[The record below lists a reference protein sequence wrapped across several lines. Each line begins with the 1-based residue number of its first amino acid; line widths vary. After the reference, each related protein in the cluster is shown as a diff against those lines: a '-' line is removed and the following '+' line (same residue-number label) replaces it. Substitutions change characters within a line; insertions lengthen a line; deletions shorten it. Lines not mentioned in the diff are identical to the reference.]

1 MPQCQTI
8 MLTRNKTSAHT
19 DTTLPVT
26 LTIPPHTRDSILNRR
41 LTALL
46 RRWNRDLVI
55 LTIFATKS
63 PICNIICNIICTVST
78 VDHLSP
84 NVRLTNNRRSN
95 RSPIAITNVHRSK
108 RRQINV
114 FNHSRRVIRLLPIPQ
129 TLIVKYLIAPGIRH
143 NGLKFL
149 PVSQLDRASDLMA
162 ELPMAVKIS
171 TNAATIVCVNDPFL

>member
-19 DTTLPVT
+19 DRTLPVT
-26 LTIPPHTRDSILNRR
+26 LTIPPHTRDSNNPQPPLHGTPPPVEPRSRYPI
-41 LTALL
+41 
-46 RRWNRDLVI
+46 
-55 LTIFATKS
+55 TIFATKS
-63 PICNIICNIICTVST
+63 PICNIICTIST
-78 VDHLSP
+78 IDHLSP
-84 NVRLTNNRRSN
+84 NVRLTNDRRSN

-129 TLIVKYLIAPGIRH
+129 TLIVKYLIAPGIRR